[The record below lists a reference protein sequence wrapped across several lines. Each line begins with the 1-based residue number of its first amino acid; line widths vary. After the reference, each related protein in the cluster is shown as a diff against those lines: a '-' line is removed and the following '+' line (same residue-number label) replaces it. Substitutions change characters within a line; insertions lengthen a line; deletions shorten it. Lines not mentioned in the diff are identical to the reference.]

1 LEPVELKEVRNVSAV
16 GFPRVPKSWCS
27 KWLPTLPL
35 SSEVGTPSAGTSLSA
50 SPTAS
55 AAPASAVPSAQAAPP
70 LTDVP
75 WAPLVADGV
84 LPSLHLA
91 EGASGSTP
99 APLRSALPAPPPKQE
114 AIPPPAPVPPT
125 LAPLAKKQVFRK
137 GRLKGPAAL
146 RNAEMER
153 ALRLQWSALSE
164 SERAMLIEGAHSPAH
179 ISQQWQAYQAQVYQY
194 WSVTGMPPPLPYAPI
209 QFALVPAS
217 STMPFAPA
225 PAPSGPSA
233 ASMDDRWANLWKA
246 KKAKVA
252 VGPPSQIAAPA
263 PAAPVAGP
271 NNDTLLSQVLDG
283 MTEEDAFE
291 ELFGAALT
299 PIESF

>member
-1 LEPVELKEVRNVSAV
+1 
-16 GFPRVPKSWCS
+16 
-27 KWLPTLPL
+27 
-35 SSEVGTPSAGTSLSA
+35 
-50 SPTAS
+50 
-55 AAPASAVPSAQAAPP
+55 
-70 LTDVP
+70 
-75 WAPLVADGV
+75 
-84 LPSLHLA
+84 
-91 EGASGSTP
+91 
-99 APLRSALPAPPPKQE
+99 
-114 AIPPPAPVPPT
+114 
-125 LAPLAKKQVFRK
+125 
-137 GRLKGPAAL
+137 
-146 RNAEMER
+146 M
-153 ALRLQWSALSE
+153 
-164 SERAMLIEGAHSPAH
+164 
-179 ISQQWQAYQAQVYQY
+179 YQY

-225 PAPSGPSA
+225 PAPSGPTA

-252 VGPPSQIAAPA
+252 VGPPSQTAAPA

-271 NNDTLLSQVLDG
+271 NNDTLLNQVLDG

>member
-1 LEPVELKEVRNVSAV
+1 MSAV

-99 APLRSALPAPPPKQE
+99 APLRSALPVPPPKQE

-164 SERAMLIEGAHSPAH
+164 SERGPCSSRATTLRRTLASSDTACVKRATLAAPRLATPQASPP
-179 ISQQWQAYQAQVYQY
+179 SLLGRTRLV
-194 WSVTGMPPPLPYAPI
+194 SR
-209 QFALVPAS
+209 VPADARHVLCRAHGAVMRS
-217 STMPFAPA
+217 RRSELLQRAEQ
-225 PAPSGPSA
+225 
-233 ASMDDRWANLWKA
+233 
-246 KKAKVA
+246 KK
-252 VGPPSQIAAPA
+252 
-263 PAAPVAGP
+263 
-271 NNDTLLSQVLDG
+271 LH
-283 MTEEDAFE
+283 
-291 ELFGAALT
+291 
-299 PIESF
+299 